1 VVGNG
6 VKAAEKGLGRVG
18 TVELVGR
25 RRVGVCWTTSRGWM
39 VALQGAGAELRLLG
53 LAKRSEEI
61 V

>member
-1 VVGNG
+1 MVGNG
-6 VKAAEKGLGRVG
+6 VKAAEKGLGKLAEL
-18 TVELVGR
+18 VELVGR
-25 RRVGVCWTTSRGWM
+25 RRVDGGWM